1 MKGERTACVVVTRE
15 ARHKPWEF
23 MIRTEKMSVAIN
35 SAQRTQEQE
44 HVLGNPRFEAKA
56 MKASDWEAGKI
67 RAKVKA

>member
-1 MKGERTACVVVTRE
+1 MRGERTQCVVVTRE

-23 MIRTEKMSVAIN
+23 MVRTEKTSVAIR
-35 SAQRTQEQE
+35 SAQMTQEQE

-67 RAKVKA
+67 RAKVK